1 MNQSALEGLGSFPED
16 TFDLIVMSSFLEHE
30 VNPLPLLRRCRE
42 RLRRGGAIVLKVPNF
57 ASLNRRLRGAQW
69 CGFRWPDHV
78 NHFTPRTLKAMMRQ
92 AGLEVQRMTFL
103 DRHPFSDNMYAVVKK
118 P

>member
-1 MNQSALEGLGSFPED
+1 
-16 TFDLIVMSSFLEHE
+16 MSSFLEHE

-42 RLRRGGAIVLKVPNF
+42 RLRPGGSIVVKVPNF
-57 ASLNRRLRGAQW
+57 ASLNRKVRGAQW

-78 NHFTPRTLKAMMRQ
+78 NHFTPDTLRAMARQ
-92 AGLEVQRMTFL
+92 AGLEVKRMTFL
-103 DRHPFSDNMYAVVKK
+103 DRHPFSDNMYAVLKK